1 MEPNIVEIY
10 VDRTTKGILEYC
22 PASGMVGDGEDLP
35 EDAIFITQININ
47 DVIEEAEEETKMIMI
62 CPHVEH
68 CCADECIHVEEHEAD
83 ETCEKDCFVYDYKGG
98 CFVAEFTPLD
108 DVGDE
113 EEIG

>member
-10 VDRTTKGILEYC
+10 VDPTTKGILEYC

-47 DVIEEAEEETKMIMI
+47 DVIADAESKVIMI
-62 CPHVEH
+62 CPDAKDCNETAFCPH
-68 CCADECIHVEEHEAD
+68 AEEHED
-83 ETCEKDCFVYDYKGG
+83 RTTCSLGCGPDVGG
-98 CFVAEFTPLD
+98 CFVAEFTPVD